1 MKKLFFISLL
11 SFSALAQVEPLIK
24 NGEVKIN
31 YPCEILDSIPKGKES
46 KETIS
51 FFERGNNTI
60 YASGYILRKRAND
73 FTVKYRTDRGPIVL
87 DESIYRNLLSSTKG
101 EMKCELDLTYDPNH
115 YRTGRSCSFKSET
128 TGPIDEHFMF
138 FKGRFDL
145 TQMREI
151 RVSSSSWKMKL
162 TPEQEGKSPFIKKP
176 SVERWTLRGECRLEV
191 SGKFETQDGDPQEM
205 DDLTVAGLN
214 FLKSL
219 IVTPPSELQGNKT
232 AWVLGIKN

>member
-1 MKKLFFISLL
+1 MKKLLLISLV

-31 YPCEILDSIPKGKES
+31 YPCEILDSIPKGKED

-51 FFERGNNTI
+51 FFERGNNTV
-60 YASGYILRKRAND
+60 YASGYILRKRATD
-73 FTVKYRTDRGPIVL
+73 FTVKYRADVGPIVL
-87 DESIYRNLLSSTKG
+87 DETIYQNLLNSPNG

-115 YRTGRSCSFKSET
+115 YRTSRSCSFKSDT

-138 FKGRFDL
+138 FKESFDL

-151 RVSSSSWKMKL
+151 KVSTSSWKMKL
-162 TPEQEGKSPFIKKP
+162 SSEQERKSPFIKKP

-191 SGKFETQDGDPQEM
+191 SGKFESQEGDPREM
-205 DDLTVAGLN
+205 DDLTTAGLN
-214 FLKSL
+214 FLKGL
-219 IVTPPSELQGNKT
+219 IDAEPSELQGNKT
-232 AWVLGIKN
+232 AWVLGIKH

>member
-51 FFERGNNTI
+51 FFERGNNTV
-60 YASGYILRKRAND
+60 YASGYILRKRATD
-73 FTVKYRTDRGPIVL
+73 FTVKYRTDLGAIVL
-87 DESIYRNLLSSTKG
+87 DETIYQNLLNSPNG
-101 EMKCELDLTYDPNH
+101 EIKCELDLTYDPNY
-115 YRTGRSCSFKSET
+115 YRTSRSCSFKSET
-128 TGPIDEHFMF
+128 KDPIEEHFMF
-138 FKGRFDL
+138 FKESFDL
-145 TQMREI
+145 SQMKEI
-151 RVSSSSWKMKL
+151 KVSSSSWKMKL

-176 SVERWTLRGECRLEV
+176 SVERWTLRGECRLEI
-191 SGKFETQDGDPQEM
+191 SGKFETQDGDPRAM

-214 FLKSL
+214 FLKNL
-219 IVTPPSELQGNKT
+219 IDTAPSELQGNKT